1 MLRSK
6 TSNDW
11 PPERERERER
21 ERDVYGVFPN
31 SKRRR
36 QPTDYCIGYDIDIY
50 D

>member
-11 PPERERERER
+11 PPERER

-36 QPTDYCIGYDIDIY
+36 QPTDYCIGYDIDLF